1 MGLFNIHKKK
11 FTYQSDAQ
19 LIEALINKEDN
30 KKGKQ
35 QRQDAFDYVFNKYE
49 PSLKS
54 LVKSAFKVSEE
65 EAERALK
72 KLCAK
77 LQRDLLDNKCAKL
90 KLYNPVDSPFE
101 SWFATKSQAFFKKYI
116 EKNTTLFEGYRK
128 GDPKIVFE
136 RYKNDFEKKI
146 YGDKKDADIIEK
158 EAKDLSQEAKD
169 LSQDLYMHLFNN
181 NYQKLNQY
189 NLIQGSFDEW
199 FRGVLENYSID
210 LFRKRTKK
218 SNKDVYDSIPSKK
231 VGRRSKKS
239 EEGNRSNIDSEK
251 DDDLIEQC
259 GLFRI
264 DNQDTSP
271 GWEKRKLDTDDEEK
285 KKIIEFVRGVMAEV
299 LSHRD
304 YNILVDYYFNGMEY
318 AEIAEKYNVKIGN
331 LYDIISRANKRLRE
345 KMKEYGYKTK

>member
-1 MGLFNIHKKK
+1 MKLFSIHRKKKEK

-19 LIEALINKEDN
+19 LIETLINKKD
-30 KKGKQ
+30 KQ
-35 QRQDAFDYVFNKYE
+35 QQQDAFDYVFNKYE

-54 LVKSAFKVSEE
+54 LVKSTFKVSEE

-77 LQRDLLDNKCAKL
+77 LQSYLLSDEGAKL
-90 KLYNPVDSPFE
+90 KLYNPDDSPFE
-101 SWFATKSQAFFKKYI
+101 SWFARKSQTFFKEYI
-116 EKNTTLFEGYRK
+116 KENTVLFERYRK
-128 GDPKIVFE
+128 GDHAIVFE
-136 RYKNDFEKKI
+136 RYENDFKQKI
-146 YGDKKDADIIEK
+146 YGGKKDADIIEK
-158 EAKDLSQEAKD
+158 ESKDLSRETKD

-189 NLIQGSFDEW
+189 HLLKGSFDEW

-218 SNKDVYDSIPSKK
+218 SNEDVYDSISSKK
-231 VGRRSKKS
+231 VGGRIKKS
-239 EEGNRSNIDSEK
+239 DEGIRSNIYSEK

-271 GWEKRKLDTDDEEK
+271 GWEKGKLDTDDEER
-285 KKIIEFVRGVMAEV
+285 KKIIEFVREVMVEI

-318 AEIAEKYNVKIGN
+318 AEITEKYNVKIGN
-331 LYDIISRANKRLRE
+331 LYNIIRRAIERLRE
-345 KMKEYGYKTK
+345 KIKEYGYKTK